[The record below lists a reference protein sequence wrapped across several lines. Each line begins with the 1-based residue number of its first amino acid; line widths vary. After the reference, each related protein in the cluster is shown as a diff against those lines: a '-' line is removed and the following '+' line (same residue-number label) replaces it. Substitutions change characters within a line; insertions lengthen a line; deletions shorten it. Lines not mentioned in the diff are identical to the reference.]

1 MINYTVVEIVM
12 EGAETLDTETT
23 KDKKPRKRMKALYG
37 RIKQQM
43 EFYFSDSN
51 LNRDRFMKKQIVDAE
66 DGYISL
72 DIFLRFNK
80 IKDMTL
86 DASVIASALKKSK
99 LLQVS
104 EDGSKVKRTKPVSS
118 AKDIDDR
125 TVYVECLPHNVD
137 HEYIRKIF
145 DSCGSILYVSIP
157 RYKSTGDSKG
167 FAFIEFDSI
176 QSAHKAC
183 EELNNPPAEAGD
195 KPGKFPRTSK
205 QMTHLQ
211 KALQNTEDVPISPE
225 KSVTESPSK
234 SAKKRKRRRQT
245 SECSVDGGENTT
257 KQIKLEYDNK
267 DQTTVVSHSEKDK
280 KDLSVSKADESGDKD
295 SGKNKSKKRKKSKGE
310 GQISVTESETSD
322 QCSESD
328 RETRKR
334 KSLDTVD
341 TEIEPPS
348 KMCKK
353 EKTCDNKEN
362 TESEISVVS
371 KGDEKSVTKVTEKR
385 KKNRH
390 HKTKQKDIPELRVIS
405 KKEWLDLRTEYL
417 KLQKES
423 MNKLK
428 KTLTKVKKEEI
439 DKEMKEKEKEMLDV
453 KKSTDRPKIEF
464 VPDVIVYITSGQPL
478 YRKEVKEDLGTGYQI
493 AYIDV
498 KEGDKAGHIRMQD
511 SDSAKRLAEATSGSY
526 FFTLLK
532 EQEEKDYWN
541 KLESDRNS
549 KFSSKGNKKKRG
561 SQKLIEKAQ
570 RISKENICKTHIK
583 FDD

>member
-1 MINYTVVEIVM
+1 MKKCLTFSFFVQLIPLFFRRKFKRSVM

-51 LNRDRFMKKQIVDAE
+51 LSRDRYMKKQIQEAE

-80 IKDMTL
+80 IKDLTL
-86 DASVIASALKKSK
+86 DSSVIASALKKSK

-104 EDGSKVKRTKPVSS
+104 KDGTNVKRTKPVSS

-137 HEYIRKIF
+137 HEYIRRIF
-145 DSCGSILYVSIP
+145 ASCGSVLYVSIP

-167 FAFIEFDSI
+167 FAFIEFDTVE
-176 QSAHKAC
+176 SAHKAC

-211 KALQNTEDVPISPE
+211 KALQLKEDVHISPE
-225 KSVTESPSK
+225 KSITESPSK

-245 SECSVDGGENTT
+245 SEGSVDGGENT

-267 DQTTVVSHSEKDK
+267 DQPIDVSHSETDN
-280 KDLSVSKADESGDKD
+280 KDLSVSKTDESGEKELV
-295 SGKNKSKKRKKSKGE
+295 KNKSKKRKKSKGE

-334 KSLDTVD
+334 KTLETVD
-341 TEIEPPS
+341 AEIEPPP
-348 KMCKK
+348 KICKK
-353 EKTCDNKEN
+353 EETCDNKEN
-362 TESEISVVS
+362 TESEISSVS
-371 KGDEKSVTKVTEKR
+371 QRDEKSVTKIIEKK

-390 HKTKQKDIPELRVIS
+390 HKTKHKDIPELRVIS

-428 KTLTKVKKEEI
+428 KTLTKVKKEEK
-439 DKEMKEKEKEMLDV
+439 DKEMKEKEKEKEKEMFDD
-453 KKSTDRPKIEF
+453 KKSTNRPKIEF
-464 VPDVIVYITSGQPL
+464 VADVIVYITSGQPL
-478 YRKEVKEDLGTGYQI
+478 YRKEVKEDLGTCYQI
-493 AYIDV
+493 AYIDI
-498 KEGDKAGHIRMQD
+498 KEGDKSGHIRMED

-532 EQEEKDYWN
+532 GQEEKDYWN
-541 KLESDRNS
+541 KLYILLLFIDRTRQ
-549 KFSSKGNKKKRG
+549 KR
-561 SQKLIEKAQ
+561 LLE
-570 RISKENICKTHIK
+570 
-583 FDD
+583 